1 MMINIL
7 NVGGIYFHAELRA
20 FPFLFMQT
28 GEKSGQVEK
37 SKKNARQRQSDFK
50 VWFGLTTVLTT
61 DLVF

>member
-1 MMINIL
+1 MIINIL
-7 NVGGIYFHAELRA
+7 NAGGIYFHAKLRA

-50 VWFGLTTVLTT
+50 V
-61 DLVF
+61 